1 MALFI
6 KKKSLKANEKLKK
19 KSYILIGEKF
29 PKLNKTM
36 KRKTLRHNQY
46 DEKIKKTTNHTILL
60 YKMKNLQNQVRKIEK
75 KT

>member
-19 KSYILIGEKF
+19 KSYISIGEIF

-36 KRKTLRHNQY
+36 NRKTLRHNQY
-46 DEKIKKTTNHTILL
+46 DKEIKKIIDYIILL
-60 YKMKNLQNQVRKIEK
+60 YKMKNLQN
-75 KT
+75 